1 MKRIARNV
9 FLLGVAVLSG
19 CIFSP
24 KTGDPPITPPT
35 PYSQPT
41 APESLITNLQASYLN
56 REIEHYAEI
65 LAPDFIFRFQSIDV
79 GEIGTDFWTRDQDST
94 GTRALLTTNQVS
106 DIRISLIYGDRDT
119 AVNTLGTPLDSLKIR
134 IITTDLQVDQTDGT
148 TWLVQ
153 DQQDMYFRKGI
164 EASGEDPTHWWLYE
178 WVDLPTLGAPGM
190 RPLSSGASP
199 TQEYTTSWGEL
210 LHKAATQRISS
221 P

>member
-9 FLLGVAVLSG
+9 LLLGVAVLTG

-24 KTGDPPITPPT
+24 KKEDPTPVHD

-41 APESLITNLQASYLN
+41 APESLIANLQASYRN

-65 LAPDFIFRFQSIDV
+65 LAPEFIFKFQPLDADD
-79 GEIGTDFWTRDQDST
+79 IGTPFWTRDQDST
-94 GTRALLTTNQVS
+94 GTRALLTTTEVS
-106 DIRISLIYGDRDT
+106 DVRIGLIYGARDT
-119 AVNTLGTPLDSLKIR
+119 AVNFPGTPLDSLKIR

-164 EASGEDPTHWWLYE
+164 ESNGENPDYWWLYE
-178 WVDLPTLGAPGM
+178 WDDLPTLAAPGV

-199 TQEYTTSWGEL
+199 AQEYTTSWGGL
-210 LHKAATQRISS
+210 LQKAAKPRLSS